1 MEVNPTEF
9 NNEEKFQEM
18 QYLRLQLMG
27 MKILLLQNVMM
38 T

>member
-1 MEVNPTEF
+1 MAVNPTEF
-9 NNEEKFQEM
+9 NNEEEFQEM
-18 QYLRLQLMG
+18 QYLRLQLTG